1 MVPIIIIIFLT
12 YVVLHKIVT
21 NVEFRC
27 LPVDTP
33 TGNSA
38 MNIRLQLGM
47 TPVSNI
53 VTGTIVCHNGVI
65 MPNRQLPSLYC
76 PRAFGGRM
84 EAVVEFVEQLCPL
97 DVPLIVH
104 PVAAVAQG
112 PLRRSVRPRRGA
124 ITDIFNQHVR
134 QSDRPQ

>member
-27 LPVDTP
+27 LPVDAP
-33 TGNSA
+33 SGNSA
-38 MNIRLQLGM
+38 INIRLQLGM
-47 TPVSNI
+47 TPVNNI
-53 VTGTIVCHNGVI
+53 VTGTIVCLNGVI

-76 PRAFGGRM
+76 PRAFGGRT
-84 EAVVEFVEQLCPL
+84 EAVVEFIEQLCPQ
-97 DVPLIVH
+97 DVPLVVF
-104 PVAAVAQG
+104 PVDAVAQG
-112 PLRRSVRPRRGA
+112 PLRRSTRPRRGP
-124 ITDIFNQHVR
+124 ITDILNQDVR